1 VDPDAGIQQRLDAL
15 AAQLGHSLSLDDPQ
29 GRLIAYSVQDAGA
42 DPARIASILSRQV
55 APAIQDWQNR
65 HGIAEA
71 TGPVAVSANPE
82 LGMTARLCVPI
93 RRGRRCLGYLWVLE
107 AGAPLDEPAIGI
119 LTRFGHELARSMSSR
134 APRRDVDDLVQGLLG
149 AEPEPGALDK
159 LAAAVPTLLDFR
171 ALVCAV
177 VPTVKGREAVA
188 PLSGGAFARLS
199 DDLPAV
205 MRRYPNYVGGF
216 VGATHAVALLR
227 QGIASAMF
235 ADLGGFADDETVP
248 FTVGISDPAAFEARA
263 IREAHRQ
270 ALAAAELAGLDP
282 VLPNPVSWKE
292 LGPYRTLLWSRPPT
306 DALLS
311 PLDEAGGSA
320 GMLVHTLETYLDLGG
335 DARRTAERLHLH
347 RTTLYYRLG
356 RITELLD
363 VDLGDGLTRLDLHL
377 ALKGRKVGRRTLG

>member
-1 VDPDAGIQQRLDAL
+1 VEPDVGIQQRLDGL
-15 AAQLGHSLSLDDPQ
+15 AVQLGHSLSLDDPQ

-71 TGPVAVSANPE
+71 TGPVPVSANPE

-93 RRGRRCLGYLWVLE
+93 RRGRRRLGYLWVLE
-107 AGAPLDEPAIGI
+107 AGTPLDEAAIGV

-134 APRRDVDDLVQGLLG
+134 VPRRDVDDLVRGLLG
-149 AEPEPGALDK
+149 AVPEPGIVDK
-159 LAAAVPTLLDFR
+159 LAAAVPALLDFR

-177 VPTVKGREAVA
+177 VPAVKGREAVA
-188 PLSGGAFARLS
+188 PLSGAAFARLS

-205 MRRYPNYVGGF
+205 FRRHPDYVGSF

-227 QGIASAMF
+227 QRTVTEILI
-235 ADLGGFADDETVP
+235 DLGEFTDDETVP
-248 FTVGISDPAAFEARA
+248 FTVGISAPAAFDVRA

-270 ALAAAELAGLDP
+270 ALAAAELAALDP
-282 VLPNPVSWKE
+282 ALPNPVSWQG
-292 LGPYRTLLWSRPPT
+292 LGPYRTLLGLRPPA
-306 DALLS
+306 DALLA

-320 GMLVHTLETYLDLGG
+320 RMLIHTLETYLDLAG
-335 DARRTAERLHLH
+335 DARRTSERLHLH

-356 RITELLD
+356 RIAELLD
-363 VDLGDGLTRLDLHL
+363 VDLGDGLIRLDLHL
-377 ALKGRKVGRRTLG
+377 SLKGRRIARRTLS